1 MLPLWIRRHL
11 PGFQAPPERWQHM
24 MHSYH
29 GDEVVVL
36 DCETSRFDKKQ
47 GELLSVAAVI
57 VKGKH
62 IMLSK
67 ALDLTIRSAAVTDA
81 QAVKVHFLRQEDRLH
96 GVSTAEAIERL
107 LDFIGNRPICG
118 FYIEYD
124 RAILNRYIQELY
136 QFQLYNRFIDVSELY
151 ARLSRKKHPE
161 SELDLT
167 FEGLAA
173 GLDVPII
180 DRHTALGDVI
190 STALMYVKLSEFGLK
205 EIPHG

>member
-1 MLPLWIRRHL
+1 MLPLWVRRHL
-11 PGFQAPPERWQHM
+11 PGFQVPPERWKHM

-57 VKGKH
+57 VKSKH

-151 ARLSRKKHPE
+151 SRLARKKHPE

-167 FEGLAA
+167 FEALAQGLE
-173 GLDVPII
+173 VPII

-190 STALMYVKLSEFGLK
+190 STSLMYVKLSEFGLK